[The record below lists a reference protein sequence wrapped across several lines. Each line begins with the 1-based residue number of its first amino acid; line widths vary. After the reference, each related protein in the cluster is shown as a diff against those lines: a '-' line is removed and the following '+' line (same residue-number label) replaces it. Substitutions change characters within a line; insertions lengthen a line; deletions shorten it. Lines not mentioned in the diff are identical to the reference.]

1 MTASARSTT
10 GRRSGRTWSRFGGIL
25 QRPPKPT
32 RNDIVAGI
40 TSGIA
45 SIPDGMTSGVIAG
58 VNPVYGL
65 YTVMINTPISALTA
79 STQLMV
85 VNTTSAMILVAAD
98 GMGDLQGAERVHAMF
113 GIALV
118 AGLFQFVLG
127 LLGLGTLTKFVSNAV
142 MTGLLTGVAVLIIL
156 GQLWDFFGYSGSG
169 SNKVEKTADLIEHF
183 GQVDRATTLIGV
195 VALALMFGLGLTRLS
210 RFNLLIALICVTV
223 VAWIVD
229 KPSVTLV
236 ESLGDIPR
244 SLPQFRL
251 PNLGSAISMIGAGV
265 AVGVVGLLQA
275 AGVAQRYPNP
285 DGKEPDDSQ
294 DFMAQGMGNIAG
306 SFFSAMPGGGSI
318 SGTALGASAGA
329 ETRWAAFFMAPV
341 VIVSVLAF
349 ASFLQMIP
357 MAGLAAML
365 IYSSSLSIKFPLI
378 QGFQNTNLRSFAAM
392 ILTFLM
398 TLFVPLQ
405 TAILIGVIFAG
416 VLFIY
421 KSSTDIRL
429 VRIEVEQGQYVE
441 APAPTHLA
449 SDQTVVLDVYGS
461 LFYAGART
469 LAGQLP
475 KIGSAKRAIV
485 ILRLRSL
492 GDVGSTLVGV
502 LNKYSTDLARNGGLL
517 MVTGVDPD
525 IKRRMLAAN
534 QLNVIGPSHIFES
547 TNIRH
552 QSTDAAV
559 AEAEKWRA
567 LMTQEH
573 QQSS

>member
-1 MTASARSTT
+1 
-10 GRRSGRTWSRFGGIL
+10 
-25 QRPPKPT
+25 
-32 RNDIVAGI
+32 
-40 TSGIA
+40 
-45 SIPDGMTSGVIAG
+45 MTSGVIAG

>member
-378 QGFQNTNLRSFAAM
+378 QGVQNTNLRSFAAM